1 MPLWIFDRGSKTP
14 TEILDIPCE
23 LINKWLLGQS
33 LICIQCKATISHKS
47 SRMFCHPARVFS
59 CEKLLSGLQFMG
71 QENSD
76 ICRNPPIALCTG
88 TPYQCMLVA
97 MRMLVL
103 AQPAVGESIVCDVGQ
118 Y

>member
-1 MPLWIFDRGSKTP
+1 
-14 TEILDIPCE
+14 
-23 LINKWLLGQS
+23 
-33 LICIQCKATISHKS
+33 
-47 SRMFCHPARVFS
+47 
-59 CEKLLSGLQFMG
+59 MG